1 MHLKQA
7 GFIKNIFFPS
17 GSVMLCRLLFS
28 DTKTAATMKTYIRFR
43 KLVMLVGL
51 TPQIILAVSLRKS
64 MGIVP
69 GKIEIWVNS
78 A

>member
-1 MHLKQA
+1 
-7 GFIKNIFFPS
+7 
-17 GSVMLCRLLFS
+17 
-28 DTKTAATMKTYIRFR
+28 
-43 KLVMLVGL
+43 MLVGL
-51 TPQIILAVSLRKS
+51 TQQIILAVSSRKS